1 MPKRFRLT
9 RRFPVAMTEDG
20 YRRLKRFAAEAG
32 LDEGEALS
40 FLFEHFDS
48 VMDKDN
54 LTHRLRLFN
63 SELEGRKRYLT
74 ERGFPLGGH
83 RLPSLYRKNETK
95 ASRLTIGFPLGSNTL
110 RGSGGA
116 KPPGLRLRL

>member
-20 YRRLKRFAAEAG
+20 YRRLTRFAIKVR

-48 VMDKDN
+48 VINED
-54 LTHRLRLFN
+54 TFAHRLRLFN
-63 SELEGRKRYLT
+63 AELDTRKR
-74 ERGFPLGGH
+74 
-83 RLPSLYRKNETK
+83 
-95 ASRLTIGFPLGSNTL
+95 
-110 RGSGGA
+110 
-116 KPPGLRLRL
+116 

>member
-20 YRRLKRFAAEAG
+20 YRRLKRFANDAG

-48 VMDKDN
+48 VTNSEN

-63 SELEGRKRYLT
+63 SELEDRR
-74 ERGFPLGGH
+74 
-83 RLPSLYRKNETK
+83 
-95 ASRLTIGFPLGSNTL
+95 
-110 RGSGGA
+110 
-116 KPPGLRLRL
+116 

>member
-9 RRFPVAMTEDG
+9 RRFNAAMTEDG
-20 YRRLKRFAAEAG
+20 YRRLRRFAAEAG

-48 VMDKDN
+48 VTDSDA

-63 SELEGRKRYLT
+63 AELDGRKR
-74 ERGFPLGGH
+74 
-83 RLPSLYRKNETK
+83 
-95 ASRLTIGFPLGSNTL
+95 
-110 RGSGGA
+110 
-116 KPPGLRLRL
+116 